1 MTEDFI
7 IRGAQVCLPDG
18 VRTTDIAVADGKIA
32 GIGDGLSAR
41 DVVEAEGMLLLPGA
55 IDPHV
60 HYNEPGRTDWE
71 GWATGSLAS
80 AAGGASCVFE
90 MPLNAHPPTLDAES
104 FDLKR
109 RAAEASSVVD
119 FGLWG
124 GLTPVNL
131 DKMRELG
138 ECGVI
143 GFKAFMSSSG
153 LDDFRRSDRETLR
166 RGMKIA
172 ADLGLPV
179 ATHAESEEMVARLAA
194 EAKTAGRRGV
204 RDYLAS
210 RPIAAEVAAIR
221 EACELAGETACK
233 LYVVHVSCG
242 EGLDVVAEAKK
253 RGVDVK
259 AETCPHYLTFNENDV
274 EKIGADAKCAPPLR
288 SEATRADM
296 VSRVKRG
303 HVDILGT
310 DHSPCL
316 PSMKQGD
323 DFFGIWGGIMGAQ
336 QFVGSLFAAGLDGPT
351 IAKLAGSNVAAR
363 FGLDLRKGAISVGLD
378 ADLLLIDP
386 RKTHSVTA
394 ADLLTRH
401 RISAYVGRTFP
412 VSVRHVW
419 VRGQSAWSAQTGP
432 GSARG
437 RIIAGPAAL

>member
-1 MTEDFI
+1 MTEDFV

-18 VRTTDIAVADGKIA
+18 LRVTDVAVSEGKIA
-32 GIGDGLSAR
+32 QLGDGVSAPEF
-41 DVVEAEGMLLLPGA
+41 VEAEGMLLLPGA

-80 AAGGASCVFE
+80 AAGGAACVFE

-124 GLTPVNL
+124 GLTPCNL

-138 ECGVI
+138 ERGVI
-143 GFKAFMSSSG
+143 GFKAFLSSSG

-166 RGMKIA
+166 QGMKIA

-179 ATHAESEEMVARLAA
+179 ATHAENEEMVARLAA
-194 EAKTAGRRGV
+194 EAKSAGRHGV

-221 EACELAGETACK
+221 EACELAGETGCK
-233 LYVVHVSCG
+233 LYIVHVSCG
-242 EGLDVVAEAKK
+242 EGLDAIAEAKK
-253 RGVDVK
+253 RGVDVT
-259 AETCPHYLTFNENDV
+259 AETCPHYLTFNEDDV
-274 EKIGADAKCAPPLR
+274 EKIGSDAKCAPPLR
-288 SEATRADM
+288 SEATRAEM
-296 VSRVKRG
+296 VARVKRG
-303 HVDILGT
+303 DVETLGT
-310 DHSPCL
+310 DHSPCP

-323 DFFGIWGGIMGAQ
+323 DFFAIWGGIMGAQ
-336 QFVGSLFAAGLDGPT
+336 QFIGALFAAGLDGALM
-351 IAKLAGSNVAAR
+351 AKLTGTNVARR
-363 FGLDLRKGAISVGLD
+363 FGLEGRKGAIAVGHD

-386 RKTHSVTA
+386 RRSHLVTKSG
-394 ADLLTRH
+394 LLSRH

-412 VSVRHVW
+412 VSVRHLW
-419 VRGQSAWSAQTGP
+419 VRGQSAWSAESGRGP
-432 GSARG
+432 SRG
-437 RIIAGPAAL
+437 QLIAGTAAL